1 MHSSSN
7 RESLEV
13 VAARA
18 PAGDLLGSSLQLR
31 VGLHDTSWI
40 TSSTEW
46 TSRFCLE
53 IVNKTS
59 RIQLIHWFDTFSKP
73 SFDIRTR
80 SGEVV
85 AREVTLSSVV
95 RWDVDGHAD
104 QNGIIG

>member
-1 MHSSSN
+1 MHRSSN
-7 RESLEV
+7 RESLEI

-18 PAGDLLGSSLQLR
+18 PGGDLFGSTLQLR

-53 IVNKTS
+53 IVHQAC
-59 RIQLIHWFDTFSKP
+59 RIQLIHWFDTLSKP
-73 SFDIRTR
+73 AFDVRSW

-85 AREVTLSSVV
+85 AREVTLKSIV
-95 RWDVDGHAD
+95 RWDVGRHDH
-104 QNGIIG
+104 QL